1 LKKGKLKT
9 INPATEEVLNEY
21 NIITK
26 DEINE
31 VKRSHE
37 AYKDWKKDI
46 HKRAHFLHSFANEL
60 RKNKEKL
67 AKICTTC

>member
-1 LKKGKLKT
+1 MKKGKLKT

-37 AYKDWKKDI
+37 AYKD
-46 HKRAHFLHSFANEL
+46 
-60 RKNKEKL
+60 
-67 AKICTTC
+67 

>member
-37 AYKDWKKDI
+37 AYKDWKKI
-46 HKRAHFLHSFANEL
+46 YIKEL
-60 RKNKEKL
+60 TFFIVLLTN
-67 AKICTTC
+67 